1 MPQCKCKLNETPN
14 HEIDF
19 KFRVQLVELRRGA
32 DQVNLFF
39 GKNKKIGNSSQN
51 PIFHLQARIHCINFS
66 CGDEWLCCSS
76 DKGTVHIF
84 ALQVG
89 GGGGGGDHGGY
100 GDGGG
105 DTHMRVKWRPG
116 VL

>member
-1 MPQCKCKLNETPN
+1 MLTRQTHFSE
-14 HEIDF
+14 
-19 KFRVQLVELRRGA
+19 
-32 DQVNLFF
+32 
-39 GKNKKIGNSSQN
+39 KNKKNGNSSQN

-89 GGGGGGDHGGY
+89 GGGEGGCGGGGDRGNGGG
-100 GDGGG
+100 GDGGDC
-105 DTHMRVKWRPG
+105 DTHMMVKWRPG